1 MTVLLWKL
9 YVLALWFQDTE
20 KSICIRC
27 CVGLPTLYS
36 ISIDWLNPLPL
47 CVPQVKSN
55 LDKAKQALEKET
67 SELTVEVRSLT
78 TAKQDVENKKRKV
91 EGQLNELQ
99 ARFTDSEKQKGEL
112 GERCSKITV
121 SDDDEWSHND
131 DIVTQ
136 SPYGHN
142 S

>member
-1 MTVLLWKL
+1 M
-9 YVLALWFQDTE
+9 
-20 KSICIRC
+20 
-27 CVGLPTLYS
+27 
-36 ISIDWLNPLPL
+36 
-47 CVPQVKSN
+47 KSN